1 MTDPHAAQLRELVDH
16 LARRGVTWISLS
28 EGEETLEIE
37 LRPVAAAQPA
47 PTQAR
52 IVTAQGPGLF
62 HPRHPDS
69 GAVPPCIEA
78 GDFLFPVPG
87 GEGDEML
94 AAAGAIVGYG
104 TPLLRRTHTSEGK
117 RNG

>member
-1 MTDPHAAQLRELVDH
+1 MTDIDAAQLRAFVDH
-16 LARRGVTWISLS
+16 LARRGVARISIR

-37 LRPVAAAQPA
+37 LRPATAAPPPA
-47 PTQAR
+47 AR

-69 GAVPPCIEA
+69 GTAPPCLEA

-87 GEGDEML
+87 GDGDEPL
-94 AAAGAIVGYG
+94 AAAGAVVGYG
-104 TPLLRRTHTSEGK
+104 TPLLRRMHAGEGETD
-117 RNG
+117 G